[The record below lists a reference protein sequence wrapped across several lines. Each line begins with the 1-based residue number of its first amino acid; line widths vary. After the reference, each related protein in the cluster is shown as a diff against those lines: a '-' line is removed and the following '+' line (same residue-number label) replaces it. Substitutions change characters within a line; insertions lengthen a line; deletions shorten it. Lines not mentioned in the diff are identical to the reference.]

1 MFLLDNC
8 DRNGFT
14 TKKIVFIRRTDYVF
28 VYVLIKNDNYYIHKD
43 SMRREKEKKINLFF
57 SLSSYERLTIE
68 KKEKEK
74 ESIVFS

>member
-1 MFLLDNC
+1 
-8 DRNGFT
+8 
-14 TKKIVFIRRTDYVF
+14 
-28 VYVLIKNDNYYIHKD
+28 
-43 SMRREKEKKINLFF
+43 MRREKEKKINLFF